1 MSMNNLTPEQDI
13 ETRAFF
19 KMIRQDEVILSNSP
33 AIRNSLIKGLL
44 DMLNYIWLPNGVF
57 VAQGTKIVQEF
68 GKRDYSAYP
77 DEWAADEERAYAAIN
92 SQITDEASSSS
103 ESPYTEI
110 RKALLSKDV

>member
-13 ETRAFF
+13 ETRSFF
-19 KMIRQDEVILSNSP
+19 KMIMKDEVILSNSP

-57 VAQGTKIVQEF
+57 IEQGTKIVQEF
-68 GKRDYSAYP
+68 GKRDYSEYP
-77 DEWAADEERAYAAIN
+77 DEWAADEERAYAAID

-103 ESPYTEI
+103 EGTDTKVRETV
-110 RKALLSKDV
+110 LSEDV